1 MEIRIME
8 VLLYVHSYR
17 TEKSVPILIPI
28 PIPIHIAMYLGI
40 LRNKNML
47 FKSLNVVR
55 RYVSESNRATFSIF
69 ATIHKN
75 LFAY

>member
-1 MEIRIME
+1 MEIQIIE
-8 VLLYVHSYR
+8 VLLYVHSYS

-40 LRNKNML
+40 LRSNNML

-55 RYVSESNRATFSIF
+55 RYVGESNRAMFNIF
-69 ATIHKN
+69 ATTHKN